1 MADDLEA
8 IKRQVEFMRMQ
19 DRFAKRL
26 NMGSTPTMA
35 AFSDAAYYLNGDTK
49 STFRVLRSLRR
60 ICDSRD
66 VRWLIA
72 QARDTSSSRWH
83 LKINRRVYTAMT
95 DGGAWIRNY
104 DREKETNRIGM
115 AFYELHLSG
124 ISAEH
129 AYEDVR
135 NKLKLNLS
143 DRTLKDRLK
152 KFRALAKRNGFV
164 DSDAPFMGW
173 LMSGYVSKPKI
184 TVAQIS
190 KRGRPKKGAIDD

>member
-8 IKRQVEFMRMQ
+8 IKRQVEFMQRQ
-19 DRFAKRL
+19 DRFTKRL
-26 NMGSTPTMA
+26 NMGSTPTMK
-35 AFSDAAYYLNGDTK
+35 AFNDAAHYLNGHAK
-49 STFRVLRSLRR
+49 SYFQVLRSLRR
-60 ICDSRD
+60 IFDSRD

-72 QARDTSSSRWH
+72 QTRDTSSSRWH
-83 LKINRRVYTAMT
+83 LKIHRRAQAAMT
-95 DGGAWIRNY
+95 DGGELTRMY
-104 DREKETNRIGM
+104 EREQATNRIGM

-124 ISAEH
+124 ISSEC

-135 NKLKLNLS
+135 KALKLNLT

-152 KFRALAKRNGFV
+152 EFRATAKRNGFA
-164 DSDAPFMGW
+164 DADAPFMGW
-173 LMSGYVSKPKI
+173 LMGGYISKPKI